1 MSDTIEK
8 DTPRNLKTY
17 HVNGMSCAACAQT
30 IETTARKVQG
40 INDAN
45 VNYAA
50 STLFVDF
57 DPDKTSYK
65 EIRKSVRKAGYDIVE
80 NASEAKSQITF
91 PKLLTALVLS
101 TFIMIISMGWLS
113 LAHSELIL
121 LLLTFPVLFY
131 SGINF
136 FKSAFKQTLIF
147 KANMDTLIALGS
159 GTAFVFSLVKT
170 LNYYLTG
177 AEIEGYV
184 YFESAAMIVT
194 FILVG
199 KYIEERA
206 KKRTGDAIE
215 KLIELQPHEAIKIEN
230 GKEIKISI
238 KEVKIGDTL
247 LIRSGDRIPLDGLIS
262 SGHSYVDESMITGE
276 FIPVEKFN
284 GEKIYAGTVNKTGS
298 FKMTVTVPEEE
309 TLLSKII
316 EMVRIAQGSK
326 APVQQLTDKISAVFV
341 PSVLL
346 ISVLTLIYWW
356 FFTENG
362 SFQFA
367 LTPAISVLI
376 IACPCALGLATP
388 TAVIAGIG
396 RGAKLGVLFKNAESL
411 QTLGEINTLITD
423 KTGTITNGEP
433 EVFDFVW
440 ENNLTDPNFLKKLL
454 FHVEK
459 RTDHPLAF
467 AVCKHLDLEYDEE
480 FDSKIDHFE
489 VVLARGIRCEYEGNL
504 FLVGNNRFMQEED
517 VMISKAISQSARE
530 LRAQGKTLIY
540 FAYEGMVVGIVSVY
554 DAIRVG
560 ADEAIRKL
568 SSLDIHVIM
577 MTGDSQQAAE
587 PLCHQLGIQE
597 LYYDV
602 KPHQKQSKVKEI
614 QDEGK
619 KVAMTGDGIND
630 APALSQADVGIALGT
645 GTDIA
650 IQSATVTLVNGDLRK
665 IAQALALSRATLST
679 IRTNLFLA
687 FIYNIISIPIAA
699 GLLYMFTG
707 TFLNP
712 MIAAAAM
719 ALSSISVVLNS
730 LYLYN
735 RNFI

>member
-8 DTPRNLKTY
+8 DTPKNLKTY
-17 HVNGMSCAACAQT
+17 HVNGMTCAACAQT

-50 STLFVDF
+50 STLFVNF

-80 NASEAKSQITF
+80 DASEVRSQITLA
-91 PKLLTALVLS
+91 KLLIALVLS
-101 TFIMIISMGWLS
+101 AAIMAISMNWIS
-113 LAHSELIL
+113 IPNSELVLLIL
-121 LLLTFPVLFY
+121 TIPVLFY
-131 SGINF
+131 SGLNF
-136 FKSAFKQTLIF
+136 FKSAIMQASIF

-159 GTAFVFSLVKT
+159 GTAFLFSLVKT
-170 LNYYLTG
+170 IRFYISG
-177 AEIEGYV
+177 VEMEGYV
-184 YFESAAMIVT
+184 YFESATMIVT
-194 FILVG
+194 FILIG

-206 KKRTGDAIE
+206 KKRSGDAIE
-215 KLIELQPHEAIKIEN
+215 KLIELQPQEAIKIEN
-230 GKEIKISI
+230 GKEVNIKIMDAN
-238 KEVKIGDTL
+238 IGDVL
-247 LIRSGDRIPLDGLIS
+247 LIKSGDRIPLDGEIN

-276 FIPVEKFN
+276 FIPVEKFK
-284 GEKIYAGTVNKTGS
+284 GEKVYAGTINKTGS
-298 FKMTVTVPEEE
+298 FKMTVEASEEG

-326 APVQQLTDKISAVFV
+326 APVQQLTDKISSVFV
-341 PSVLL
+341 PSVLV
-346 ISVLTLIYWW
+346 ISILTLIYWW

-362 SFQFA
+362 TFQFA

-396 RGAKLGVLFKNAESL
+396 KGAKLGVLFKNAESL
-411 QTLGEINTLITD
+411 QILGEINALITD

-440 ENNLTDPNFLKKLL
+440 ENDLADQNFLKKIL

-467 AVCKHLDLEYDEE
+467 AVCKHLDMEYDEA
-480 FDSKIDHFE
+480 FDSKIEHFN
-489 VVLARGIRCEYEGNL
+489 VVLARGIRSEFENNI
-504 FLVGNNRFMQEED
+504 FLVGNNRFMQEEG
-517 VMISKAISQSARE
+517 VMISKFISQRARD
-530 LRAQGKTLIY
+530 LRSEGKTLIY

-568 SSLDIHVIM
+568 SSLDIDVIM

-587 PLCHQLGIQE
+587 PICKMLGIEE
-597 LYYDV
+597 LHYDV
-602 KPHQKQSKVKEI
+602 KPHQKQSRVKEI
-614 QDEGK
+614 QEEGK

-665 IAQALALSRATLST
+665 IAQALALSKATLST
-679 IRTNLFLA
+679 IRANLFLA

-699 GLLYMFTG
+699 GVLYLVTG
-707 TFLNP
+707 VFLNP

-730 LYLYN
+730 LYLYY

>member
-8 DTPRNLKTY
+8 EKSKNLKTY
-17 HVNGMSCAACAQT
+17 HVNGMTCAACAQT
-30 IETTARKVQG
+30 IESTANSIKG
-40 INDAN
+40 INEAN

-57 DPDKTSYK
+57 DADKTSYK
-65 EIRKSVRKAGYDIVE
+65 EIRKSIRKAGYDIVE
-80 NASEAKSQITF
+80 DASDSKPQITLF
-91 PKLLTALVLS
+91 KLLIALILS
-101 TFIMIISMGWLS
+101 GIIMIISMAWVRIP
-113 LAHSELIL
+113 HPELIL
-121 LLLTFPVLFY
+121 LLLTIPVLFY
-131 SGINF
+131 AGLNF
-136 FKSAFKQTLIF
+136 FTSAFRQALIF

-159 GTAFVFSLVKT
+159 GAAFIFSLIKT
-170 LNYYLTG
+170 LRLYLF
-177 AEIEGYV
+177 EIEIVGYV

-194 FILVG
+194 FILIG

-206 KKRTGDAIE
+206 KKRTGEAIE
-215 KLIELQPHEAIKIEN
+215 KLIELQPRQAVKIEN
-230 GKEIKISI
+230 GKEITISI
-238 KEVKIGDTL
+238 SEAKPGDIL
-247 LIRSGDRIPLDGLIS
+247 LIKSAERVPLDGLIT

-284 GEKIYAGTVNKTGS
+284 GEKVYAGTINKTGS
-298 FKMTVTVPEEE
+298 FKMKVVLAEGQ
-309 TLLSKII
+309 TLLAQII
-316 EMVRIAQGSK
+316 EMVRVAQGSK
-326 APVQQLTDKISAVFV
+326 APVQKITDKISSVFV
-341 PSVLL
+341 PAVLL
-346 ISVLTLIYWW
+346 ISFLTLCYWW
-356 FFTENG
+356 FFSPGGT
-362 SFQFA
+362 FQFA

-396 RGAKLGVLFKNAESL
+396 KGAKLGVLFKNAESL
-411 QTLGEINTLITD
+411 QTLGEINALITD

-440 ENNLTDPNFLKKLL
+440 ENNLSDHSFLKKLL
-454 FHVEK
+454 YHVEK

-467 AVCKHLDLEYDEE
+467 AVCKHLKSEYDEA
-480 FDSKIDHFE
+480 FDSKINHFE
-489 VVLARGIRCEYEGNL
+489 VVLARGIRCEYENSS

-517 VMISKAISQSARE
+517 VMISKFISQRARE
-530 LRAQGKTLIY
+530 LRDEGKTLIY
-540 FAYEGMVVGIVSVY
+540 FAYEGIVAGIISVY

-568 SSLDIHVIM
+568 SNLDIDVIM

-587 PLCHQLGIQE
+587 PLCHQLGIEE

-602 KPHQKQSKVKEI
+602 KPHQKQDKVKEI
-614 QDEGK
+614 QLEGK
-619 KVAMTGDGIND
+619 KVAMAGDGIND

-665 IAQALALSRATLST
+665 IAQALVLSKATMST
-679 IRTNLFLA
+679 IRGNLFLA

-699 GLLYMFTG
+699 GLLYFITG
-707 TFLNP
+707 IFLNP

-730 LYLYN
+730 LYLYY
-735 RNFI
+735 RKFI